1 MLKPLPKSAVT
12 AFIRKYG
19 IKLRRVQR
27 KKKLDKA
34 AYLPKIMKW
43 HSTLREG
50 LIKSKSYSPTYNS
63 MGPILTKQTA
73 KC

>member
-1 MLKPLPKSAVT
+1 MVIRNASKINEELNKDANHLPKSAFT

-27 KKKLDKA
+27 KKKLDKT

-43 HSTLREG
+43 HSTLRSCKAQE
-50 LIKSKSYSPTYNS
+50 
-63 MGPILTKQTA
+63 
-73 KC
+73 